1 MIILTACFI
10 LFSHLAGSII
20 GGVFGNSEAIHMI
33 LAVGIFAA
41 IALWFVPQTKGYAFG
56 IAGVLIV
63 AYVALQVLAPYT
75 SVLITVIAAI
85 ATVVVLVMVKRPM
98 IRYLRN
104 GNGRNLP
111 TWVRVC
117 LTLL

>member
-1 MIILTACFI
+1 MIILTAGFI
-10 LFSHLAGSII
+10 LFSHLIGSIV
-20 GGVFGNSEAIHMI
+20 GSVFSNSAALYSI

-41 IALWFVPQTKGYAFG
+41 IALWFIPKTKGYAFG

-63 AYVALQVLAPYT
+63 AYVALQVLAPYA
-75 SVLITVIAAI
+75 SVLTTVVAVVAA
-85 ATVVVLVMVKRPM
+85 VVVLVMVKRPM
-98 IRYLRN
+98 LRYLRN

-111 TWVRVC
+111 TWARVC

>member
-1 MIILTACFI
+1 MIIAAVVFFI
-10 LFSHLAGSII
+10 LSQVAGSII
-20 GGVFGNSEAIHMI
+20 GGIFSNSEAMYMI
-33 LAVGIFAA
+33 LVVGIFAA

-63 AYVALQVLAPYT
+63 AYVALQVLAPYA

-98 IRYLRN
+98 LRYLRN

-111 TWVRVC
+111 TWARIC